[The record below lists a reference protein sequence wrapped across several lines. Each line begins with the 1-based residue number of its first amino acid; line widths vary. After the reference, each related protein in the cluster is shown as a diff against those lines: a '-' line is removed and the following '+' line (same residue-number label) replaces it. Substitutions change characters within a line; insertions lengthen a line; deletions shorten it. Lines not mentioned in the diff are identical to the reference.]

1 MANADPNICE
11 IAKFYDLMIT
21 VALPYPC
28 TIARL
33 TCNMMRNIRV
43 PNVLILQ
50 LCALR
55 LHLLKPKSNI
65 LPSTKKFSVEC

>member
-1 MANADPNICE
+1 MKDSHLQDPKEIILANADPNICE
-11 IAKFYDLMIT
+11 IAKFYVLMVT

-43 PNVLILQ
+43 PNVLSLQ
-50 LCALR
+50 
-55 LHLLKPKSNI
+55 
-65 LPSTKKFSVEC
+65 